1 MFARDIQT
9 MCAVF
14 ELETLP
20 PPIVGARHLGSF
32 ISI

>member
-9 MCAVF
+9 ICAVF
-14 ELETLP
+14 ELETCLAP
-20 PPIVGARHLGSF
+20 LDVARHLGSF